1 MAREIQTHTAQ
12 GVDAP
17 LEIDPVDLKRMR
29 DERKDHLVV
38 DVREQWELEI
48 AALDQCLHL
57 PLGDLPAR
65 YAELPKD
72 RPVVVLC
79 RTGRRSLQ
87 ATMWLREQG
96 YANAVNLRG
105 GTHLWADQ
113 VDPSMRKY

>member
-1 MAREIQTHTAQ
+1 MTRESQSQAAA
-12 GVDAP
+12 GGAP
-17 LEIDPVDLKRMR
+17 LEIDPVDLNRMR
-29 DERKDHLVV
+29 EEGKDHLVV

-48 AALDQCLHL
+48 AQLAGSLHL
-57 PLGDLPAR
+57 PLGDLPVR
-65 YAELPKD
+65 HVELPKD

-87 ATMWLREQG
+87 AVMWLRAQG
-96 YANAVNLRG
+96 YGNAVNLRG